1 MKFEWFVVKRLIKKS
16 DFKNNISAPI
26 LKIASVAISIGV
38 IMMLIAFATGLGLQN
53 KIRDKIAAF
62 NGHITISEFTSN
74 STYEDFQPI
83 SKNNNFYPDFKS
95 VPSVNHVQA
104 TASKYAVI
112 RTEKDFEGVI
122 AKGVGEDYK
131 WSYLEEYLIDGKLP
145 DFSPRFSKEVLISD
159 NLADKLQ
166 FAVGD
171 QLIIYFLSNQNTE
184 RPRLLA
190 LTISGIFDSGF
201 QDFDD
206 QFIFIDINQVQR
218 INKWDDDQ
226 VGNFE
231 VFIKD
236 FQSIDKT
243 GKLVY
248 AQIDSFLNAE
258 TITEQYPSIF
268 EWLKMF
274 DFNILIIFIVM
285 IAVSGINMITALLVL
300 ILERTQM
307 VGIFKALGASNWQI
321 RKMFILQAGY
331 LIIKGLFWGNLI
343 GLTLLLIQKYFGIV
357 QLDQSTYYVSQAPVY
372 LSWDYII
379 GVNIGVL
386 LSCFLIMIIPSY
398 LIRKITPIQAIK
410 FE

>member
-1 MKFEWFVVKRLIKKS
+1 M
-16 DFKNNISAPI
+16 
-26 LKIASVAISIGV
+26 AISIGV

-62 NGHITISEFTSN
+62 NGHITITEFTSN

-83 SKNNNFYPDFKS
+83 SKNTDFYPIFKS
-95 VPSVNHVQA
+95 VPSVSHVQA
-104 TASKYAVI
+104 TASKYGVI

-131 WSYLEEYLIDGKLP
+131 WSYLKEYLIDGKLP
-145 DFSPRFSKEVLISD
+145 DFSPKYSKEVLISD

-171 QLIIYFLSNQNTE
+171 QLIIYFLSNQNTD

-231 VFIKD
+231 VFIDD
-236 FQSIDKT
+236 FQSIDQT
-243 GKLVY
+243 GEQVY
-248 AQIDSFLNAE
+248 TKIDSFLNAE
-258 TITEQYPSIF
+258 TITDQFPSIF

-321 RKMFILQAGY
+321 RKMFMLQAGY

-343 GLTLLLIQKYFGIV
+343 GLGLLFIQKYFGVIK
-357 QLDQSTYYVSQAPVY
+357 LDQSTYYVSQAPVY
-372 LSWDYII
+372 LSWDYIL

-386 LSCFLIMIIPSY
+386 VCCFLIMIIPSY
-398 LIRKITPIQAIK
+398 LIQKITPVQAIK

>member
-1 MKFEWFVVKRLIKKS
+1 
-16 DFKNNISAPI
+16 
-26 LKIASVAISIGV
+26 
-38 IMMLIAFATGLGLQN
+38 MMLIAFATGLGLQN

-83 SKNNNFYPDFKS
+83 SKNNDFYPDFKS

-104 TASKYAVI
+104 TASKYGVI

-190 LTISGIFDSGF
+190 LTVSGIFDSGF

-343 GLTLLLIQKYFGIV
+343 GLTLLLIQMYFGIV

>member
-1 MKFEWFVVKRLIKKS
+1 MIKKS

-83 SKNNNFYPDFKS
+83 SKNNDFYPDFKS

-104 TASKYAVI
+104 TASKYGVI

>member
-16 DFKNNISAPI
+16 DFKNSISAPI

-38 IMMLIAFATGLGLQN
+38 IMMLIAFATGLGLQH

-62 NGHITISEFTSN
+62 NGHVTISEFTSN

-83 SKNNNFYPDFKS
+83 SRDNDFYPDFHT
-95 VPSVNHVQA
+95 VPSVDHIQA
-104 TASKYAVI
+104 TASKYGVI

-122 AKGVGEDYK
+122 AKGVGEDYR
-131 WSYLEEYLIDGKLP
+131 WDYLDEYLVEGKLP
-145 DFSPRFSKEVLISD
+145 DFSKKNSQEVLISD
-159 NLADKLQ
+159 NIADRLEFKL
-166 FAVGD
+166 GD
-171 QLIIYFLSNQNTE
+171 QLIIYFLNNKNSE

-190 LTISGIFDSGF
+190 LNIVGIFDSGF
-201 QDFDD
+201 KDFDD
-206 QFIFIDINQVQR
+206 QFLFIDIEQVQR
-218 INKWDDDQ
+218 INKWDEDQ

-231 VFIKD
+231 VFLDD
-236 FQSIDKT
+236 FSSIERS
-243 GKLVY
+243 GEEIY
-248 AQIDSFLNAE
+248 AAIDSFLNAE
-258 TITEQYPSIF
+258 TIIDQYPSIF

-343 GLTLLLIQKYFGIV
+343 GLGLLFAQKYFGFIE
-357 QLDQSTYYVSQAPVY
+357 LDKSTYYVSQAPVY
-372 LSWDYII
+372 LSLDYIL
-379 GVNIGVL
+379 GVNLGVII
-386 LSCFLIMIIPSY
+386 CCVLIMIIPSY
-398 LIRKITPIQAIK
+398 LIRKISPVEAIK

>member
-16 DFKNNISAPI
+16 DFKNSISAPI
-26 LKIASVAISIGV
+26 LKIASIAISIGV
-38 IMMLIAFATGLGLQN
+38 IMMLIAFATGLGLQH

-62 NGHITISEFTSN
+62 NGHVTISEFTSN

-83 SKNNNFYPDFKS
+83 SRDKDFYPDFQT
-95 VPSVNHVQA
+95 VPSVDHIQA
-104 TASKYAVI
+104 TASKYGVI

-122 AKGVGEDYK
+122 AKGVGEDYR
-131 WSYLEEYLIDGKLP
+131 WDYLDEYLVEGKLP
-145 DFSPRFSKEVLISD
+145 NFSKKNSQEVLISD
-159 NLADKLQ
+159 NIADRLEFKL
-166 FAVGD
+166 GD
-171 QLIIYFLSNQNTE
+171 QLIIYFLNNKNSE

-190 LTISGIFDSGF
+190 LNIVGIFDSGF
-201 QDFDD
+201 KDFDD
-206 QFIFIDINQVQR
+206 QFLFIDIEQVQR
-218 INKWDDDQ
+218 INKWDEDQ

-231 VFIKD
+231 VFLDD
-236 FQSIDKT
+236 FSSIERS
-243 GKLVY
+243 GEEIY
-248 AQIDSFLNAE
+248 AAIDSFLNAE
-258 TITEQYPSIF
+258 TIIDQYPSIF

-343 GLTLLLIQKYFGIV
+343 GLGLLFAQKYFGFIK
-357 QLDQSTYYVSQAPVY
+357 LDKSTYYVSQAPVY
-372 LSWDYII
+372 LSLDYIL
-379 GVNIGVL
+379 GVNLGVII
-386 LSCFLIMIIPSY
+386 CCVLIMIIPSY
-398 LIRKITPIQAIK
+398 LIRKISPVEAIK

>member
-1 MKFEWFVVKRLIKKS
+1 MIKKS

-83 SKNNNFYPDFKS
+83 SKNNDFYPDFKS

-104 TASKYAVI
+104 TASKYGVI

-131 WSYLEEYLIDGKLP
+131 WSYLEEYLINGKLP

-190 LTISGIFDSGF
+190 LTVSGIFDSGF

-343 GLTLLLIQKYFGIV
+343 GLTLLLIQMYFGIV

>member
-16 DFKNNISAPI
+16 DFKNSISAPI
-26 LKIASVAISIGV
+26 LKIASIAISIGV
-38 IMMLIAFATGLGLQN
+38 IMMLIAFATGLGLQH

-62 NGHITISEFTSN
+62 NGHVTISEFTSN

-83 SKNNNFYPDFKS
+83 SRDKDFYPDFQT
-95 VPSVNHVQA
+95 VPSVDHIQA
-104 TASKYAVI
+104 TASKYGVI

-122 AKGVGEDYK
+122 AKGVGEDYR
-131 WSYLEEYLIDGKLP
+131 WDYLDEYLVEGKLP
-145 DFSPRFSKEVLISD
+145 NFSKKNSQEVLISD
-159 NLADKLQ
+159 NIADRLEFKL
-166 FAVGD
+166 GD
-171 QLIIYFLSNQNTE
+171 QLIIYFLNNKNSE

-190 LTISGIFDSGF
+190 LNIVGIFDSGF
-201 QDFDD
+201 KDFDD
-206 QFIFIDINQVQR
+206 QFLFIDIEQVQR
-218 INKWDDDQ
+218 INKWDEDQ

-231 VFIKD
+231 VFLDD
-236 FQSIDKT
+236 FSSIERS
-243 GKLVY
+243 GEEIY
-248 AQIDSFLNAE
+248 AAIDSFLNAE
-258 TITEQYPSIF
+258 TIIDQYPSIF

-343 GLTLLLIQKYFGIV
+343 GLGLLFAQKYFGFIK
-357 QLDQSTYYVSQAPVY
+357 LDKSTYYVSQAPVY
-372 LSWDYII
+372 LSLDYVL
-379 GVNIGVL
+379 GVNLGVII
-386 LSCFLIMIIPSY
+386 CCVLIMIIPSY
-398 LIRKITPIQAIK
+398 LIRKISPVEAIK

>member
-1 MKFEWFVVKRLIKKS
+1 MIKKS

-83 SKNNNFYPDFKS
+83 SKNNDFYPDFKS

-104 TASKYAVI
+104 TASKYGVI

-131 WSYLEEYLIDGKLP
+131 WSYLEEYLINGKLP

>member
-16 DFKNNISAPI
+16 DFKNSISAPI
-26 LKIASVAISIGV
+26 LKIASIAISIGV
-38 IMMLIAFATGLGLQN
+38 IMMLIAFATGLGLQH

-62 NGHITISEFTSN
+62 NGHVTISEFTSN
-74 STYEDFQPI
+74 STYEDFQPV
-83 SKNNNFYPDFKS
+83 SRDNEFYPDFHT
-95 VPSVNHVQA
+95 VPSVDHIQA
-104 TASKYAVI
+104 TASKYGVI

-122 AKGVGEDYK
+122 AKGVGEDYR
-131 WSYLEEYLIDGKLP
+131 WDYLDEYLVEGKLP
-145 DFSPRFSKEVLISD
+145 DLSKKYSQEVLISD
-159 NLADKLQ
+159 NIADRLEFQ
-166 FAVGD
+166 LGD
-171 QLIIYFLSNQNTE
+171 QLIIYFLNNKNSE

-190 LTISGIFDSGF
+190 LNIVGIFDSGF
-201 QDFDD
+201 KDFDD
-206 QFIFIDINQVQR
+206 QFLFIDIEQVQR
-218 INKWDDDQ
+218 INKWDEDQ

-231 VFIKD
+231 VFLDD
-236 FQSIDKT
+236 FSSIESS
-243 GKLVY
+243 GEEIY
-248 AQIDSFLNAE
+248 AAIDSFLNAE
-258 TITEQYPSIF
+258 TIIDQYPSIF

-343 GLTLLLIQKYFGIV
+343 GLGLLFVQKYFGLIK
-357 QLDQSTYYVSQAPVY
+357 LDKSTYYVSQAPVY
-372 LSWDYII
+372 LSLDYIL
-379 GVNIGVL
+379 GVNLGVII
-386 LSCFLIMIIPSY
+386 CCILIMIIPSY
-398 LIRKITPIQAIK
+398 LIRKISPVEAIK

>member
-16 DFKNNISAPI
+16 DFKNSISAPI
-26 LKIASVAISIGV
+26 LKIASIAISIGV
-38 IMMLIAFATGLGLQN
+38 IMMLIAFATGLGLQH

-62 NGHITISEFTSN
+62 NGHVTISEFTSN

-83 SKNNNFYPDFKS
+83 SRDKDFYPDFQT
-95 VPSVNHVQA
+95 VPSVDHIQA
-104 TASKYAVI
+104 TASKYGVI

-122 AKGVGEDYK
+122 AKGVGEDYR
-131 WSYLEEYLIDGKLP
+131 WDYLDEYLVEGKLP
-145 DFSPRFSKEVLISD
+145 DLSKKYSQEVLISD
-159 NLADKLQ
+159 NIADRLEFKL
-166 FAVGD
+166 GD
-171 QLIIYFLSNQNTE
+171 QMIIYFLNNKNSE

-190 LTISGIFDSGF
+190 LNIVGIFDSGF
-201 QDFDD
+201 KDFDD
-206 QFIFIDINQVQR
+206 QFLFIDIEQVQR
-218 INKWDDDQ
+218 INKWDEDQ

-231 VFIKD
+231 VFID
-236 FQSIDKT
+236 DLSSIERS
-243 GKLVY
+243 GEEIY
-248 AQIDSFLNAE
+248 AAIDSFLNAE
-258 TITEQYPSIF
+258 TIIDQYPSIF

-343 GLTLLLIQKYFGIV
+343 GLGLLFAQKYFGFIA
-357 QLDQSTYYVSQAPVY
+357 LDKSTYYVSQAPVY
-372 LSWDYII
+372 LSLDYVL
-379 GVNIGVL
+379 GVNLGVII
-386 LSCFLIMIIPSY
+386 CCVLIMIIPSY
-398 LIRKITPIQAIK
+398 LIRKISPVEAIK

>member
-16 DFKNNISAPI
+16 DFKNSISAPI
-26 LKIASVAISIGV
+26 LKIASIAISIGV

-62 NGHITISEFTSN
+62 NGHVTISEFTSN

-83 SKNNNFYPDFKS
+83 SKENDFYPDFNA
-95 VPSVNHVQA
+95 VPSVDHIQA
-104 TASKYAVI
+104 TASKYGVI

-122 AKGVGEDYK
+122 AKGVGEDYR
-131 WSYLEEYLIDGKLP
+131 WDYLKEYLLEGKLP
-145 DFSPRFSKEVLISD
+145 DLSTKNSQEVLISD
-159 NLADKLQ
+159 NIADRLEFK
-166 FAVGD
+166 VGD
-171 QLIIYFLSNQNTE
+171 QLIIYFLSNKNSE

-190 LTISGIFDSGF
+190 LNIVGIFDSGF
-201 QDFDD
+201 KDFDD
-206 QFIFIDINQVQR
+206 QFIFLDIDQVQR
-218 INKWDDDQ
+218 INKWDEDQ

-231 VFIKD
+231 VFLKD
-236 FQSIDKT
+236 FSSIDRS
-243 GKLVY
+243 GEEIY
-248 AQIDSFLNAE
+248 ATIDSFLNAE
-258 TITEQYPSIF
+258 TIIDQYPSIF
-268 EWLKMF
+268 DWLKMF

-285 IAVSGINMITALLVL
+285 IAVSAINMITALLVL

-343 GLTLLLIQKYFGIV
+343 GLGLLFAQQYFGFI
-357 QLDQSTYYVSQAPVY
+357 QLDKSTYYVSQAPVY
-372 LSWDYII
+372 LSLDYVLGINLGVII
-379 GVNIGVL
+379 CCI
-386 LSCFLIMIIPSY
+386 LIMIIPSY
-398 LIRKITPIQAIK
+398 LIRKISPVEAIK

>member
-1 MKFEWFVVKRLIKKS
+1 M
-16 DFKNNISAPI
+16 
-26 LKIASVAISIGV
+26 AISIGV

-104 TASKYAVI
+104 TASKYGVI

-131 WSYLEEYLIDGKLP
+131 WSYLEEYLIEGKLP
-145 DFSPRFSKEVLISD
+145 DFSPKYSKEVLISD

-171 QLIIYFLSNQNTE
+171 QLIIYFLNNQNTE

-218 INKWDDDQ
+218 INKWDDNQ

-231 VFIKD
+231 VFLND
-236 FQSIDKT
+236 FQSIDQT
-243 GKLVY
+243 GEQIY
-248 AQIDSFLNAE
+248 SQIDSFLNAE
-258 TITEQYPSIF
+258 TITDQFPSIF

-343 GLTLLLIQKYFGIV
+343 GLGLLFIQKYFGVIK
-357 QLDQSTYYVSQAPVY
+357 LDQSTYYVSQAPVY
-372 LSWDYII
+372 ISWDYII

-386 LSCFLIMIIPSY
+386 ICCFLIMIIPSY
-398 LIRKITPIQAIK
+398 LIQKITPVQAIK

>member
-16 DFKNNISAPI
+16 DFKNSISAPI

-38 IMMLIAFATGLGLQN
+38 IMMLIAFATGLGLQH

-62 NGHITISEFTSN
+62 NGHVTISEFTSN

-83 SKNNNFYPDFKS
+83 SRDNDFYPDFHT
-95 VPSVNHVQA
+95 VPSVDHIQA
-104 TASKYAVI
+104 TASKYGVI

-122 AKGVGEDYK
+122 AKGVGEDYR
-131 WSYLEEYLIDGKLP
+131 WDYLDEYLVEGKLP
-145 DFSPRFSKEVLISD
+145 NFSKKNSQEVLISD
-159 NLADKLQ
+159 NIADRLEFKL
-166 FAVGD
+166 GD
-171 QLIIYFLSNQNTE
+171 QLIIYFLNNKNSE

-190 LTISGIFDSGF
+190 LNIIGIFDSGF
-201 QDFDD
+201 KDFDD
-206 QFIFIDINQVQR
+206 QFLFIDIEQVQR
-218 INKWDDDQ
+218 INKWDEDQ

-231 VFIKD
+231 VFLDD
-236 FQSIDKT
+236 FSSIERS
-243 GKLVY
+243 GEEIY
-248 AQIDSFLNAE
+248 AAIDSFLNAE
-258 TITEQYPSIF
+258 TIIDQYPSIF

-343 GLTLLLIQKYFGIV
+343 GLGLLFAQKYFGFIE
-357 QLDQSTYYVSQAPVY
+357 LDKSTYYVSQAPVY
-372 LSWDYII
+372 LSLDYIL
-379 GVNIGVL
+379 GVNLGVII
-386 LSCFLIMIIPSY
+386 CCVLIMIIPSY
-398 LIRKITPIQAIK
+398 LIRKISPVEAIK

>member
-1 MKFEWFVVKRLIKKS
+1 M
-16 DFKNNISAPI
+16 
-26 LKIASVAISIGV
+26 AISIGV

-62 NGHITISEFTSN
+62 NGHITITEFTSN

-83 SKNNNFYPDFKS
+83 SKNNDFYPDFKS
-95 VPSVNHVQA
+95 VPSVSHVQA
-104 TASKYAVI
+104 TASKYGVI

-131 WSYLEEYLIDGKLP
+131 WDYLEEYLVEGKLP
-145 DFSPRFSKEVLISD
+145 DFSPRYSKEVLISD
-159 NLADKLQ
+159 NIANKLQ
-166 FAVGD
+166 FEVSD
-171 QLIIYFLSNQNTE
+171 QLIIYFLSNQNTD

-231 VFIKD
+231 VFIDD
-236 FQSIDKT
+236 FQSIDQT
-243 GKLVY
+243 GEQVY
-248 AQIDSFLNAE
+248 TKIDSFLNAE
-258 TITEQYPSIF
+258 TITDQFPSIF

-321 RKMFILQAGY
+321 RKMFMLQAGY

-343 GLTLLLIQKYFGIV
+343 GLGLLFIQKYFGVIK
-357 QLDQSTYYVSQAPVY
+357 LDQSTYYVSQAPVY
-372 LSWDYII
+372 LSWDYIL

-386 LSCFLIMIIPSY
+386 VCCFLIMIIPSY
-398 LIRKITPIQAIK
+398 LIQKITPVQAIK

>member
-16 DFKNNISAPI
+16 DFKNSISAPI
-26 LKIASVAISIGV
+26 LKIASIAISIGV
-38 IMMLIAFATGLGLQN
+38 IMMLIAFATGLGLQH

-62 NGHITISEFTSN
+62 NGHVTISEFTSN

-83 SKNNNFYPDFKS
+83 SRDNDFYPDFHT
-95 VPSVNHVQA
+95 VPSVDHIQA
-104 TASKYAVI
+104 TASKYGVI

-122 AKGVGEDYK
+122 AKGVGEDYR
-131 WSYLEEYLIDGKLP
+131 WDYLDEYLVEGKLP
-145 DFSPRFSKEVLISD
+145 NFSKKNSQEVLISD
-159 NLADKLQ
+159 NIADRLEFKL
-166 FAVGD
+166 GD
-171 QLIIYFLSNQNTE
+171 QLIIYFLNNKNSE

-190 LTISGIFDSGF
+190 LNIVGIFDSGF
-201 QDFDD
+201 KDFDD
-206 QFIFIDINQVQR
+206 QFLFIDIEQVQR
-218 INKWDDDQ
+218 INKWDEDQ

-231 VFIKD
+231 VFLDD
-236 FQSIDKT
+236 FSSIERS
-243 GKLVY
+243 GEEIY
-248 AQIDSFLNAE
+248 AAIDSFLNAE
-258 TITEQYPSIF
+258 TIIDQYPSIF

-343 GLTLLLIQKYFGIV
+343 GLGLLFAQKYFGFIK
-357 QLDQSTYYVSQAPVY
+357 LDKSTYYVSQAPVY
-372 LSWDYII
+372 LSLDYIL
-379 GVNIGVL
+379 GVNLGVII
-386 LSCFLIMIIPSY
+386 CCVLIMIIPSY
-398 LIRKITPIQAIK
+398 LIRKISPVEAIK